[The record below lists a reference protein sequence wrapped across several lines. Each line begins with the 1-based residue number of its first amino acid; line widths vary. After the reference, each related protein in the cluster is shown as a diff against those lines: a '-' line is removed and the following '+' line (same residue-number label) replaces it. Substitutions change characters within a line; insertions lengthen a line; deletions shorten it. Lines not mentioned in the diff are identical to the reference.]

1 MRLLIFGGTT
11 EGRVLAQR
19 LAEAGAQV
27 TVSVA
32 TAMGAEELAD
42 IPGLAVLTGRRD
54 ATAMQALLQDFDLC
68 IDATHPYAAEASAN
82 IRAACTAA
90 GVSLRRAA
98 RPASPLEITAAA
110 FVAENTAEA
119 AAFLAGTEGNIL
131 LTTGAK
137 ELPAFA
143 VIDKNRLFARV
154 LPTHEGIAA
163 CEDLGI
169 PHRNIIAMQ
178 GPFGTALN
186 CAILEQYHIAWL
198 VTKDGGRAGGFAE
211 KLEAARRTGANV
223 VLVRRPADAGEDPEQ
238 LLQQLLAALADPHT
252 ERRTTQ

>member
-1 MRLLIFGGTT
+1 MKLLIFGGTT

-32 TAMGAEELAD
+32 TDMGAEELAG
-42 IPGLAVLTGRRD
+42 IPGLTVLTGRRD
-54 ATAMQALLQDFDLC
+54 AGAMQDLLRGYDLC

-98 RPASPLEITAAA
+98 RPASTAADAA
-110 FVAENTAEA
+110 FTAGNTAEA

-143 VIDKNRLFARV
+143 ALDKNRLFARV

-163 CEDLGI
+163 CEALGI

-178 GPFGTALN
+178 GPFGTTLN
-186 CAILEQYHIAWL
+186 CAIIEQYRIAWL

-211 KLEAARRTGANV
+211 KLEAARRTGAKV
-223 VLVRRPADAGEDPEQ
+223 VLIRRPADAGEDPEQ
-238 LLQQLLAALADPHT
+238 LLQELLARLTDQNP

>member
-1 MRLLIFGGTT
+1 MKLLIFGGTT

-32 TAMGAEELAD
+32 TPMGAEELAD

-54 ATAMQALLQDFDLC
+54 AAAMQALLQDFDLC

-90 GVSLRRAA
+90 GMPLRRAV
-98 RPASPLEITAAA
+98 RPASTAADAA
-110 FVAENTAEA
+110 FTAENTAEA
-119 AAFLAGTEGNIL
+119 AAFLAGQEGNIL

-137 ELPAFA
+137 ELPAFSA
-143 VIDKNRLFARV
+143 LDKARLFARV
-154 LPTHEGIAA
+154 LPTHEGISA
-163 CEDLGI
+163 CEALGI
-169 PHRNIIAMQ
+169 PHRNIFAMQ

-186 CAILEQYHIAWL
+186 CAIFEQYHIAWL

-211 KLEAARRTGANV
+211 KLEAARRTGAKV
-223 VLVRRPADAGEDPEQ
+223 VLIRRPADAGEDPEQ
-238 LLQQLLAALADPHT
+238 LLRDLLAALANTNT
-252 ERRTTQ
+252 ERRTSQ

>member
-1 MRLLIFGGTT
+1 MKLLIFGGTT
-11 EGRVLAQR
+11 EGRVLARR

-32 TAMGAEELAD
+32 TPMGAEELAG
-42 IPGLAVLTGRRD
+42 IPNLTVLTGRRD
-54 ATAMQALLQDFDLC
+54 AAAMQALLRGHDLC

-82 IRAACTAA
+82 IRTACTAA
-90 GVSLRRAA
+90 GVPLRRAA
-98 RPASPLEITAAA
+98 RPASAITDAA
-110 FVAENTAEA
+110 FAADTTADA
-119 AAFLAGTEGNIL
+119 AAFLARTEGNIL

-143 VIDKNRLFARV
+143 GIEKARLFARV
-154 LPTHEGIAA
+154 LPTHEGISA
-163 CEDLGI
+163 CEALGI

-186 CAILEQYHIAWL
+186 CALMEQYQIAWL

-211 KLEAARRTGANV
+211 KLEAARRTGAKV
-223 VLVRRPADAGEDPEQ
+223 VLIRRPADAGEAPEQ
-238 LLQQLLAALADPHT
+238 LLQQLLADLADQNP
-252 ERRTTQ
+252 ERRTSQ

>member
-1 MRLLIFGGTT
+1 MKLLIFGGTT
-11 EGRVLAQR
+11 EGRELARR

-32 TAMGAEELAD
+32 TPMGAEELAG
-42 IPGLAVLTGRRD
+42 IPGLTVLTGRRD
-54 ATAMQALLQDFDLC
+54 AAAMQALLQGFDLC

-82 IRAACTAA
+82 IRSACTAA
-90 GVSLRRAA
+90 GVPLRRAA
-98 RPASPLEITAAA
+98 RPASAVREAA
-110 FVAENTAEA
+110 FLADTTAEA
-119 AAFLAGTEGNIL
+119 AAFLAGTEGSIL

-143 VIDKNRLFARV
+143 ALDKTRLFARV
-154 LPTHEGIAA
+154 LPTHEGISA
-163 CEDLGI
+163 CEALGI

-186 CAILEQYHIAWL
+186 CALMEQYHIAWL

-211 KLEAARRTGANV
+211 KLEAARHTGAKV
-223 VLVRRPADAGEDPEQ
+223 VLIRRPADAGEDPEQ
-238 LLQQLLAALADPHT
+238 LLQQLLATLADQNP
-252 ERRTTQ
+252 ERRTSQ

>member
-1 MRLLIFGGTT
+1 MKLLIFGGTT

-32 TAMGAEELAD
+32 TPMGAEELAD
-42 IPGLAVLTGRRD
+42 IPGLTVLTGRRD
-54 ATAMQALLQDFDLC
+54 AAAMRDLLRGYDLC

-90 GVSLRRAA
+90 GIPLRRAA
-98 RPASPLEITAAA
+98 RPVSAVTAAA
-110 FVAENTAEA
+110 FAADTTDDA

-143 VIDKNRLFARV
+143 ALDKNRLFARV
-154 LPTHEGIAA
+154 LPTHEGISA
-163 CEDLGI
+163 CEALGI

-186 CAILEQYHIAWL
+186 CAIIEQHRIAWL

-211 KLEAARRTGANV
+211 KLEAARRTGVKV
-223 VLVRRPADAGEDPEQ
+223 VLIRRPADAGEDPEQ
-238 LLQQLLAALADPHT
+238 LLQELLAMLADQNP